1 MRPLVVQVWVCC
13 LDMDTFYHDIAQ
25 DFVMGSAVFL
35 YIVMNKETFKKGRN
49 IRKWHFFFKFGLIL
63 NIKF

>member
-13 LDMDTFYHDIAQ
+13 LDMDKFYHDIAQ

-49 IRKWHFFFKFGLIL
+49 IRK
-63 NIKF
+63 

>member
-49 IRKWHFFFKFGLIL
+49 IRK
-63 NIKF
+63 